1 MSWLP
6 LFHLQHVSDGDLG
19 VLQVEKGRKGP
30 DASGSVVTE
39 SSRLKEK
46 GNPPLFFFKSQ
57 EVVGGGNG
65 AVISVLSL

>member
-1 MSWLP
+1 M
-6 LFHLQHVSDGDLG
+6 
-19 VLQVEKGRKGP
+19 EKGRKGP

-46 GNPPLFFFKSQ
+46 GNPPLFLFKSQ